1 MSGHFRLS
9 LLASAIVLAFPAWA
23 ADKNDNSSSTDRTDT
38 LTVVGNWLDSPDYST
53 VVLDHPGARTIVTE
67 QQVKEKAARRFQKRC
82 AVFPGFRFRR
92 ITAPAGAMCH

>member
-38 LTVVGNWLDSPDYST
+38 LTVVGN
-53 VVLDHPGARTIVTE
+53 
-67 QQVKEKAARRFQKRC
+67 
-82 AVFPGFRFRR
+82 
-92 ITAPAGAMCH
+92 